1 MTHPVLWTRAL
12 VPAWLPAAY
21 GGCGFAV
28 AMTPWWTW
36 GLMRWQL
43 LVYLGI
49 GFLLMLLAWPQR
61 LEIGAEGLRLH
72 RSFFARR
79 IIPFHAIQRA
89 APNGPRKL
97 LLQLQSGQALWL
109 DTGPWLANTEQE
121 LLERFWG
128 AITAAAQDG
137 PRGIERQSLLR
148 MGRTT
153 AEWRAALREI
163 AKPASYRAATIAH
176 ERLWAIAENPGIERE
191 MRGAA
196 IVALASTTIDA
207 ATLERLERLDAA
219 TVDVALQALFEVA
232 RSQAPGDHV
241 IDAVL
246 NELTQ

>member
-12 VPAWLPAAY
+12 VPAWVPVAY
-21 GGCGFAV
+21 GICGFV
-28 AMTPWWTW
+28 VSQIPWWAF
-36 GLMRWQL
+36 GIMRWQL

-49 GFLLMLLAWPQR
+49 GFVLMLLAWPQR

-79 IIPFHAIQRA
+79 IIPFSAIARA
-89 APNGPRKL
+89 APDGPKKL
-97 LLQLQSGQALWL
+97 RLQLQSGQTLWL

-121 LLERFWG
+121 LLQRFWG

-153 AEWRAALREI
+153 AAWRAALREI
-163 AKPASYRAATIAH
+163 AKPASYRSATIAH

-196 IVALASTTIDA
+196 IVALASTKLDE
-207 ATLERLERLDAA
+207 ATRERLERLDAT

-232 RSQAPGDHV
+232 ASGSPGDHV